1 MTTVMAAEQKQRGR
15 PAREPL
21 EAARTALW
29 YDRVLE
35 QSEWTEYKLEVTFD
49 DVKRVGGKKHK
60 GSRWNK
66 YKFGRASP
74 GRDLLLRVDEM
85 FPGTLLSYDSPMWTL
100 AIRSTIASNELRGLI
115 ELLPKRIASA
125 LVDRESPPDS
135 AFWMRNDASHRDMIR
150 SMLELGRA
158 DVPGHSGAVSGL
170 LALIHDAVNRQL
182 EEQHFECHVALAQA
196 AAHGYRHRPDTS
208 YTWRLESNILG
219 RWLRTEYRSKAMRK
233 VVESMR
239 GLEKGQIAPWMPQ
252 QGGLALAQPN
262 AHRNANA
269 LLEQRGFWVGQ
280 ELVKLAHEMGLDPGA

>member
-1 MTTVMAAEQKQRGR
+1 MAAEKKQRGR

-35 QSEWTEYKLEVTFD
+35 RSEWTEYKLEVTFD

-74 GRDLLLRVDEM
+74 GRDLLLRVEEM
-85 FPGTLLSYDSPMWTL
+85 FPGTLRSYDSPIWTL
-100 AIRSTIASNELRGLI
+100 AIRNSLAPSELRGLI
-115 ELLPKRIASA
+115 ELVPKPVSNA

-135 AFWMRNDASHRDMIR
+135 VFWMRNDASHRDMLR
-150 SMLELGRA
+150 SILALGRA
-158 DVPGHSGAVSGL
+158 EFPGHSGAVCGL

-182 EEQHFECHVALAQA
+182 EEQHFDCHVALAQA
-196 AAHGYRHRPDTS
+196 AAHGYRHRPDTP

-219 RWLRTEYRSKAMRK
+219 RWLSTEYRSKPMRK

-239 GLEKGQIAPWMPQ
+239 ALEKGPFAPWMPQ
-252 QGGLALAQPN
+252 QGGLALGQPN
-262 AHRNANA
+262 AHRNACD
-269 LLEQRGFWVGQ
+269 LLERRGFWVGQ
-280 ELVKLAHEMGLDPGA
+280 ELVKMAHEMGLDAGA